1 MKSTF
6 PIISLLT
13 IGLFFAS
20 CNDDSG
26 ESSGNSNSD
35 NISTEDLVNFVV
47 FDLRPYEINASL
59 MIHKEET
66 ADIKHQLDT
75 YEWDLTIGEKTYI
88 SIYDWGTKDG
98 LENYLE
104 KLENHPETVEF
115 IEKEENFIL
124 YTLTTGTSKTTYH
137 AAAQHKIDGIN
148 YLFES
153 NEKGLSKEEVRN
165 AVISVKNV
173 NSLK

>member
-66 ADIKHQLDT
+66 ADIKH
-75 YEWDLTIGEKTYI
+75 
-88 SIYDWGTKDG
+88 
-98 LENYLE
+98 
-104 KLENHPETVEF
+104 
-115 IEKEENFIL
+115 
-124 YTLTTGTSKTTYH
+124 
-137 AAAQHKIDGIN
+137 
-148 YLFES
+148 
-153 NEKGLSKEEVRN
+153 
-165 AVISVKNV
+165 
-173 NSLK
+173 